1 MVTQKVGE
9 GVLHPDV
16 TKQLFS
22 HRGGRSFLITHF
34 TAKYFPDRVIYL
46 NFYFPV
52 NFTPFQDMFD
62 FHTGTSMT
70 ITPDGIRNQE
80 MSLTADLE
88 STRNRHKFGLSIH
101 ILYLL
106 FGSLIFFLIFL
117 QI

>member
-9 GVLHPDV
+9 RVLHPEV

-52 NFTPFQDMFD
+52 HFTPFQDMFD

-80 MSLTADLE
+80 MSLTADQRVLGIGINLDFRY
-88 STRNRHKFGLSIH
+88 TYYIYCLDH
-101 ILYLL
+101 
-106 FGSLIFFLIFL
+106 
-117 QI
+117 